1 MMRSKS
7 LLMLLAAAFLLCL
20 PGLSVRAQNRT
31 LRVQGVVSDTK
42 GEPLAGV
49 MVYVQGTSNGSMT
62 GSNGRY
68 FARHSWQQ
76 SGQCCTS
83 SGRVKVFPQYL
94 QVLVIIPGAA
104 CARPPAA
111 NSLLNQSSSTAL
123 PPPSRLQIRF
133 FNMSAASSSMW
144 IAASRT
150 AVISS

>member
-1 MMRSKS
+1 MGAAGLQRLPCPLRFARQSGQNLGQFPPEASKVK
-7 LLMLLAAAFLLCL
+7 LL
-20 PGLSVRAQNRT
+20 PQPQHTPV
-31 LRVQGVVSDTK
+31 
-42 GEPLAGV
+42 
-49 MVYVQGTSNGSMT
+49 T
-62 GSNGRY
+62 GSDGRY